1 MDSKLEIALLSL
13 LEAVAQ
19 VGGKYRPPTL
29 GELEE
34 PPSSRPSAAAAAA
47 SAAAAPSDVSRRLDE
62 LQAQN
67 ALLQEQMLAQQH
79 AMLQQQQALM
89 ELLAM
94 GQPAPP
100 TAKDEPT
107 KLETEDLRSKLGV
120 VR

>member
-34 PPSSRPSAAAAAA
+34 PPSSRPSAAAA

-100 TAKDEPT
+100 TAKDEP
-107 KLETEDLRSKLGV
+107 KNQETEDLRSKLGV